1 MRLSARLVA
10 CAAALSAAVALA
22 GCGQEKELYVDGGW
36 VSLPARTGAPGAAYF
51 TIHGGPS
58 DDALLRVS
66 SEITLKTEIHESGKG
81 ADGTMTMTPLES
93 VPIPAGGKVEFAPGG
108 KHVMLFNMRTL
119 KPGQTMR
126 LDFTFAS
133 GEQIYIDAPAYP
145 AGSGGDRKSGH

>member
-1 MRLSARLVA
+1 MRFSVL
-10 CAAALSAAVALA
+10 AAALSIPLALA

-51 TIHGGPS
+51 TIHGGPN
-58 DDALLRVS
+58 DDVLLRVS
-66 SEITLKTEIHESGKG
+66 SEITFKTEIHESGKS
-81 ADGTMTMTPLES
+81 ADGMMKMTPLQS
-93 VPIPAGGKVEFAPGG
+93 VPIPADGKVEFAPGG

-145 AGSGGDRKSGH
+145 AGSGGADHKSGH